1 MAVAGTWDVS
11 IKTPMGDQKGT
22 FAVVPQGDAFTG
34 QFSSP
39 LGDLPVSG
47 RITGETLTWQMGIT
61 TPMALTLDCEATATG
76 DTLTGTVT
84 AGMFGAMPLAGVRKG

>member
-34 QFSSP
+34 RFSSP
-39 LGDLPVSG
+39 LGELPVSG
-47 RITGETLTWQMGIT
+47 QVAGDKLTWQMAIT
-61 TPMALTLDCEATATG
+61 MPMSLTLDCEATVTG
-76 DTLTGTVT
+76 DTLSGTVT